1 MIYEDVFEPVEVI
14 TLFQHGKIKPVKFR
28 WNDRVYKVSKIN
40 GGWVSD
46 EGINRHYHFSVM
58 SDGPDC
64 FELTFDSRNMTWE
77 LTRVCM
83 DG

>member
-1 MIYEDVFEPVEVI
+1 MVYEDVYDNVEVI
-14 TLFQHGKIKPVKFR
+14 TLFQHGKVQPLRFK
-28 WNDRVYKVSKIN
+28 WNERVYKIMKIN

-46 EGINRHYHFSVM
+46 EGINRIYHFSVM
-58 SDGPDC
+58 SEGPDC
-64 FELTFDSRNMTWE
+64 YELTFDSRNMTWE